1 MKQKLIALAQP
12 LMIACL
18 GFAGWIGC
26 DLASLFLLGEYPYPT
41 EEK

>member
-1 MKQKLIALAQP
+1 MKQKLIALSKP

-26 DLASLFLLGEYPYPT
+26 DVVSLILLGEYPYPM
-41 EEK
+41 EEE